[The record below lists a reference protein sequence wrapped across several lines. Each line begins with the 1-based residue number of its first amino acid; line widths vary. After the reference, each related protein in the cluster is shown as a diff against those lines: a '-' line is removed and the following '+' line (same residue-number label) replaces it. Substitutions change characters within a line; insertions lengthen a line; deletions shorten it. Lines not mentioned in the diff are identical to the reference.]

1 MRRLATCVLVIAAL
15 ACGGCSTVAY
25 YAQAVTGH
33 FDMIRRAEPIADTL
47 ARESTPARLRERL
60 VLVQRIRDY
69 ASRELALPDNGS
81 YRKYADLGRP
91 FVVWNVFAAPEFSVS
106 PRRSCFPVAGCVSY
120 QGFYAESDARAHA
133 DALHAQG
140 FDVYLGGVPAYSTL
154 GWFDDPVLNTFVF
167 YPEPELARLI
177 FHELAHQV
185 AYASGDT
192 VFNESFAVAV
202 EREGLRRWLAAF
214 GTPAQRE
221 AWAASQSRRAR
232 FIALALEYRDRLAR
246 LYAGPGTAEERREDK
261 KKVFDAM
268 RADYERIKREEW
280 GGFAGYDRFFEQ
292 GANNALLAS
301 ISAYNELVP
310 AFEELLAQKRG
321 DLAAFYAEVK
331 SLAAVPREQRNA
343 RLRAGSGLVAE
354 EERIRNE

>member
-1 MRRLATCVLVIAAL
+1 MSLTRRIAAGVAVFAAF
-15 ACGGCSTVAY
+15 ACGGCSTVEY

-33 FDMIRRAEPIADTL
+33 FDMIRRAEPITDTI
-47 ARESTPARLRERL
+47 ARESTPAGLRERL
-60 VLVQRIRDY
+60 ALVQRMRDY

-120 QGFYAESDARAHA
+120 QGFYAEADARAHA

-140 FDVYLGGVPAYSTL
+140 FDVYVGGVPAYSTL

-167 YPEPELARLI
+167 YPEPELARPI

-202 EREGLRRWLAAF
+202 EREGLRRWLEAN
-214 GTPAQRE
+214 GTQAQRE

-246 LYAGPGTAEERREDK
+246 LYAGPGTAEEHREGK
-261 KKVFDAM
+261 KKLFDAM
-268 RADYERIKREEW
+268 FADYERIKREEW
-280 GGFAGYDRFFEQ
+280 GGFAGYDRFFAQ

-331 SLAAVPREQRNA
+331 VLAAASREERNA
-343 RLRAGSGLVAE
+343 RLRAGSRLPAKKE
-354 EERIRNE
+354 